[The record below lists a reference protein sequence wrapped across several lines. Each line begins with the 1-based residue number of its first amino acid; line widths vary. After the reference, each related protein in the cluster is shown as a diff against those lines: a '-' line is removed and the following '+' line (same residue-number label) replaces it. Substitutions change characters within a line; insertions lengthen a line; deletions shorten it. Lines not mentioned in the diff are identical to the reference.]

1 MPNDLSGAELDA
13 RFFEVCWGWRKKPVH
28 DPDVPDSWI
37 WQAPDGSYPVGSDAV
52 RQYYDS
58 DAVSTDANA
67 CEAWAMRWAR
77 EQGLVAM
84 VEEMLDGRWCASLAQ
99 FDGDGEFVDSHD
111 SKGQDWKEAFVRA
124 CVAAGQALKTN
135 GEPKHD

>member
-1 MPNDLSGAELDA
+1 MPNDLSGEALREAFFTTCLGWYPEYGNNDKSLTPYWVDA
-13 RFFEVCWGWRKKPVH
+13 DDNVYEWLPE
-28 DPDVPDSWI
+28 
-37 WQAPDGSYPVGSDAV
+37 
-52 RQYYDS
+52 
-58 DAVSTDANA
+58 VSTNATA

-99 FDGDGEFVDSHD
+99 FDGDGELVDSHD

-124 CVAAGQALKTN
+124 CVAAGQVLNQARGGT
-135 GEPKHD
+135 